1 MHRQSLRSPPPP
13 PTSLAQQQQQQL
25 RVSPSVMRSASRQ
38 QGGLDHWYGL
48 SSRLAVPNDISVGN
62 ADQSPPH
69 MPAPDLL
76 SRPSGELVT
85 PDTYGQACLD
95 EHSALWL
102 HFG

>member
-1 MHRQSLRSPPPP
+1 MHSRPPP

-38 QGGLDHWYGL
+38 QGGLGHWHGL
-48 SSRLAVPNDISVGN
+48 SSRLAVPKYISVGA

-76 SRPSGELVT
+76 SRPSSGLVA

-95 EHSALWL
+95 EHLALWL